1 MAEIGGGRRRANYPV
16 CMLCTK
22 KHKIEALL

>member
-1 MAEIGGGRRRANYPV
+1 MAEAGRGRATYPV

-22 KHKIEALL
+22 KHKIEASL